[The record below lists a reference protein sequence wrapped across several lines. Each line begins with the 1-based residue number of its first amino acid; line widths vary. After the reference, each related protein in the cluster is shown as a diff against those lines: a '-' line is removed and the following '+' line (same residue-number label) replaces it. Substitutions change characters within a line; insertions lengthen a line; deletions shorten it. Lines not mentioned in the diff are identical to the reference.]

1 MKTIDCFIPWQSDE
15 QVKGTLENLQAEPQV
30 QSVNFLREDGP
41 GNTRTIRYIAETAT
55 APYTLLYIKYD
66 TLQLGYHA
74 LTRLLTIAEDSQ
86 ALMMYSDHMTIGA
99 RSKEQGAKENQKA
112 EQSSCSLLP
121 APCPLIDYQL
131 GSVRDDFQMG
141 SVLLFR
147 TEVLKEYVAQENLHN
162 YQFAALY
169 DLRLFISRKQLPLHI
184 DEFLY
189 TEVERDTRL
198 SGEKQFD
205 YVDPRNRSR
214 QVEMERACTRH
225 LRALNAYLHGDE
237 YDEVNLSEGEFAVEA
252 SVIIPV
258 RNRERTIEDAIRS
271 ALSQETSFPF
281 NVIVI
286 DNHSTD
292 GTTEI
297 IERVKSEE
305 LRVKSEELRVK
316 NKSNN
321 PEDKS
326 NSDSSLFTLHSSL
339 IHLIPDR
346 NDLGIGGCWNMP
358 VHHPQAGRF
367 VVQLDS
373 DDLYSSPHTLQRMV
387 DAFYAEGAAM
397 VIGSYRMCDF
407 QLNTLPPGLI
417 DHREWTLQ
425 NGRNNALRIN
435 GLGAPRAFFT
445 PVLRELQIP
454 NTSYGEDYA
463 LGLMISRRYRIGR
476 IFDEVY
482 LCRRWEGNSDAALSQ
497 DKINKNN
504 TYKDHLRTLE
514 IKARQQLNQL
524 WQHIVTEEEIDAFF
538 QRELQEWPEAAER
551 YKALEE
557 VKSEELRVK
566 SEELRVKNESNK
578 QGSEG
583 ISDPSLFTLHSSL
596 QSSDSSLFTLH
607 SSFISQWNP
616 ARIVSTGAAI
626 DKKSI
631 SERPCFLCD
640 NNRPKEQ
647 HKLMTEKHYQILV
660 NPYPILPQHFTI
672 PMRRHTPQSIYSS
685 FGTLRRMA
693 WNMPKHIVFYNGPL
707 CGASCPDHMHLQAG
721 SRGIVPL
728 ERDWTM
734 YEKNLR
740 KLYPLTGE
748 QMASMEEAGNVGS
761 RPGLYLLEGYACPV
775 FVIRSLPAESDSILC
790 QRVYK
795 ALPVVGDEAEP
806 RLNIVCWRQ
815 EGTSSRPDEIVTLIF
830 PRSKHRPDCY
840 YAEGKEQLLI
850 SPGALDMCGLFITPR
865 EQDFKALTAEK
876 AAAILKEV
884 TLSEEELKPIIES
897 LTDKPQT
904 TDPTQPPF
912 KGEEFSPFKG
922 ELERV
927 RGWVGS
933 SVSVGIMKETAI
945 RFCMNN
951 VYTAKGN
958 EVVGEQTAEY
968 TEGGIRW
975 RDNVYQELTFRPQE
989 ESLPLKGVGGSF
1001 TLHDVTIGQRFHWER
1016 QESQTFQGILK
1027 LVVDEDKIVAIN
1039 ILPVEDY
1046 LTSVISSEMKGSCSL
1061 EFLKAAAVISRSWL
1075 YAQMQRRQEKADG
1088 PAPFFSFVKGE
1099 GESIRWYD
1107 REDHTIFDVCADDH
1121 CQRYQGITR
1130 ASNPQVAE
1138 AVNATRGQ
1146 VLMYEGKICDTRFGK
1161 CCGGQTN
1168 EYQYCWENI
1177 EVPYLRSVK
1186 DPFCNTHD
1194 TQILRQVLNDYDLE
1208 TRDFYEWTEELSQE
1222 EIHERITSHLKMDLG
1237 PILALE
1243 IVEKGPGGHISKL
1256 RIVGKE
1262 KSFIVGKELE
1272 IRRMLS
1278 ASTLKS
1284 SAFTVETKN
1293 VRNSIPGRF
1302 ILHGHG
1308 WGHGV
1313 GLCQIGAAVMGEQG
1327 YNYEQILQHY
1337 YTGAEIKGL

>member
-1 MKTIDCFIPWQSDE
+1 MANRVDCFIPWQSDE
-15 QVKGTLENLQAEPQV
+15 QVKGTLDELLADENVKE
-30 QSVNFLREDGP
+30 VNFLREEGI
-41 GNTRTIRYIAETAT
+41 GSTKTIRFIAETAT
-55 APYTLLYIKYD
+55 APYTLLYCKYD
-66 TLQLGYHA
+66 ALQLGYHA

-86 ALMMYSDHMTIGA
+86 ALMLFSDHYTLTPNGER
-99 RSKEQGAKENQKA
+99 RSM
-112 EQSSCSLLP
+112 
-121 APCPLIDYQL
+121 PLISCQL

-198 SGEKQFD
+198 SGQKQFD

-214 QVEMERACTRH
+214 QIEMERACTRH

-237 YDEVNLSEGEFAVEA
+237 YDEINLSEGEFAVEA

-258 RNRERTIEDAIRS
+258 RNRERTIRDAIRS
-271 ALSQETSFPF
+271 VLEQETTFPF
-281 NVIVI
+281 NLIVV
-286 DNHSTD
+286 DNGSAD
-292 GTTEI
+292 GTTEAI
-297 IERVKSEE
+297 DEFSADERV
-305 LRVKSEELRVK
+305 
-316 NKSNN
+316 
-321 PEDKS
+321 
-326 NSDSSLFTLHSSL
+326 
-339 IHLIPDR
+339 IHIIPDR
-346 NDLGIGGCWNMP
+346 NDLGIGGCWNMA
-358 VHHPQAGRF
+358 VHHPQVGRF

-373 DDLYSSPHTLQRMV
+373 DDLYSSPQTLQRMV

-417 DHREWTLQ
+417 DHREWTLL

-476 IFDEVY
+476 IYDELY

-514 IKARQQLNQL
+514 IKARQQLNLL
-524 WQHIVTEEEIDAFF
+524 WQHKVTEEELEAFF
-538 QRELQEWPEAAER
+538 QKELQEWPEAAER

-557 VKSEELRVK
+557 GVQTKELPLG
-566 SEELRVKNESNK
+566 EMMMAA
-578 QGSEG
+578 Q
-583 ISDPSLFTLHSSL
+583 F
-596 QSSDSSLFTLH
+596 
-607 SSFISQWNP
+607 NP

-626 DKKSI
+626 DKKTI

-640 NNRPKEQ
+640 NNRPKKQ

-685 FGTLRRMA
+685 FGTLRKMA
-693 WNMPKHIVFYNGPL
+693 WDMPKHIVFYNGPL

-734 YEKNLR
+734 YEKGLR

-748 QMASMEEAGNVGS
+748 QTASMEEAGNVGS
-761 RPGLYLLEGYACPV
+761 RCGLYLLEGYACPV
-775 FVIRSLPAESDSILC
+775 FVIRSLPTESDSLLC

-795 ALPVVGDEAEP
+795 ALPVIGDETEP

-815 EGTSSRPDEIVTLIF
+815 EGSASRPDEIVTLIF

-865 EQDFKALTAEK
+865 EQDFEALTAEK
-876 AAAILKEV
+876 AASILKEV
-884 TLSEEELKPIIES
+884 TLSEEELKPIITQ
-897 LTDKPQT
+897 LTDKAEGT
-904 TDPTQPPF
+904 ATD
-912 KGEEFSPFKG
+912 GEEKKDDMPAINQ
-922 ELERV
+922 V
-927 RGWVGS
+927 
-933 SVSVGIMKETAI
+933 VSVGIMKDTAI

-951 VYTAKGN
+951 PYQAKGT
-958 EVVGEQTAEY
+958 EVTGEQIAEY

-975 RDNVYQELTFRPQE
+975 KDNVYQELTFRPQE
-989 ESLPLKGVGGSF
+989 DAASF
-1001 TLHDVTIGQRFHWER
+1001 TLHGVTIGQKFHWER
-1016 QESQTFQGILK
+1016 QESQTFSGILK

-1046 LTSVISSEMKGSCSL
+1046 LTSVISSEMKSSCSL

-1075 YAQMQRRQEKADG
+1075 YAQMQRRQERAG
-1088 PAPFFSFVKGE
+1088 QPAPFFSFVKGE

-1130 ASNPQVAE
+1130 ANNPKVEE

-1146 VLMYEGKICDTRFGK
+1146 VLMYDGKICDTRFGK

-1186 DPFCNTHD
+1186 DPYCNTSD
-1194 TQILRQVLNDYDLE
+1194 KKILRQVLNDYDLE

-1222 EIHERITSHLKMDLG
+1222 EVHDRICKHLKMELG
-1237 PILALE
+1237 PIMGME

-1256 RIVGKE
+1256 RIVGKD

-1278 ASTLKS
+1278 TSTLKS

-1293 VRNSIPGRF
+1293 VRGGVPQRF
-1302 ILHGHG
+1302 VLHGRG

-1313 GLCQIGAAVMGEQG
+1313 GLCQIGAAVMGERG
-1327 YNYEQILQHY
+1327 YSYKKILKHY
-1337 YTGAEIKGL
+1337 YTDVQIKRLS

>member
-1 MKTIDCFIPWQSDE
+1 MANRVDCFIPWPSDE
-15 QVKGTLENLQAEPQV
+15 QVKGTLDELLADENVKE
-30 QSVNFLREDGP
+30 VNFLREEGI
-41 GNTRTIRYIAETAT
+41 GSTKTIRFIAETAT
-55 APYTLLYIKYD
+55 APYTLLYCKYD
-66 TLQLGYHA
+66 ALQLGYHA

-86 ALMMYSDHMTIGA
+86 ALMLFSDHYTLTPDGER
-99 RSKEQGAKENQKA
+99 RSM
-112 EQSSCSLLP
+112 
-121 APCPLIDYQL
+121 PLISCQL

-198 SGEKQFD
+198 SGQKQFD

-214 QVEMERACTRH
+214 QIEMERACTRH

-237 YDEVNLSEGEFAVEA
+237 YDEINLSEGEFAVEA

-258 RNRERTIEDAIRS
+258 RNRERTIRDAIRS
-271 ALSQETSFPF
+271 VLEQETTFPF
-281 NVIVI
+281 NLIVV
-286 DNHSTD
+286 DNGSAD
-292 GTTEI
+292 GTTEAI
-297 IERVKSEE
+297 DEFSADERV
-305 LRVKSEELRVK
+305 
-316 NKSNN
+316 
-321 PEDKS
+321 
-326 NSDSSLFTLHSSL
+326 
-339 IHLIPDR
+339 IHIIPDR
-346 NDLGIGGCWNMP
+346 NDLGIGGCWNMA
-358 VHHPQAGRF
+358 VHHPQVGRF

-373 DDLYSSPHTLQRMV
+373 DDLYSSPQTLQRMV

-417 DHREWTLQ
+417 DHREWTLL

-476 IFDEVY
+476 IYDELY

-514 IKARQQLNQL
+514 IKARQQLNLL
-524 WQHIVTEEEIDAFF
+524 WQHKVTEEELEAFF
-538 QRELQEWPEAAER
+538 QKELQEWPEAAER

-557 VKSEELRVK
+557 GVQTKELPLG
-566 SEELRVKNESNK
+566 EMMMAA
-578 QGSEG
+578 Q
-583 ISDPSLFTLHSSL
+583 F
-596 QSSDSSLFTLH
+596 
-607 SSFISQWNP
+607 NP

-626 DKKSI
+626 DKKTI

-685 FGTLRRMA
+685 FGTLRKMA
-693 WNMPKHIVFYNGPL
+693 WDMPKHIVFYNGPL

-734 YEKNLR
+734 YEKGLR

-748 QMASMEEAGNVGS
+748 QTASMEEAGNVGS
-761 RPGLYLLEGYACPV
+761 RCGLYLLEGYACPV
-775 FVIRSLPAESDSILC
+775 FVIRSLPTESDSLLC

-795 ALPVVGDEAEP
+795 ALPVIGDETEP

-815 EGTSSRPDEIVTLIF
+815 EGSASRPDEIVTLIF

-865 EQDFKALTAEK
+865 EQDFEALTAEK
-876 AAAILKEV
+876 AASILKEV
-884 TLSEEELKPIIES
+884 TLSEEELKPIITQ
-897 LTDKPQT
+897 LTDKAEGT
-904 TDPTQPPF
+904 ATD
-912 KGEEFSPFKG
+912 GEEKKDDMPAINQ
-922 ELERV
+922 V
-927 RGWVGS
+927 
-933 SVSVGIMKETAI
+933 VSVGIMKDTAI
-945 RFCMNN
+945 RFCMNSP
-951 VYTAKGN
+951 YQAKGT
-958 EVVGEQTAEY
+958 EVTGEQIAEY

-975 RDNVYQELTFRPQE
+975 KDNVYQELTFRPQE
-989 ESLPLKGVGGSF
+989 DAASF
-1001 TLHDVTIGQRFHWER
+1001 TLHGVTIGQKFHWER
-1016 QESQTFQGILK
+1016 QESQTFSGILK

-1046 LTSVISSEMKGSCSL
+1046 LTSVISSEMKSSCSL

-1075 YAQMQRRQEKADG
+1075 YAQMQRRQERAG
-1088 PAPFFSFVKGE
+1088 QPAPFFTFVKGE

-1146 VLMYEGKICDTRFGK
+1146 VLMYHGKVCDTRFGK

-1186 DPFCNTHD
+1186 DPYCNTND

-1208 TRDFYEWTEELSQE
+1208 THDFYEWTEELSQE

-1237 PILALE
+1237 PILNLE

-1256 RIVGKE
+1256 RIVGKD
-1262 KSFIVGKELE
+1262 KAFIIGKELE
-1272 IRRMLS
+1272 IRRLLS
-1278 ASTLKS
+1278 TSHLKS

-1293 VRNSIPGRF
+1293 VRGGVPQRF
-1302 ILHGHG
+1302 VLHGRG

-1313 GLCQIGAAVMGEQG
+1313 GLCQIGAAVMGERG
-1327 YNYEQILQHY
+1327 FSYKEILKHY
-1337 YTGAEIKGL
+1337 YTDVQIKRLS

>member
-1 MKTIDCFIPWQSDE
+1 MANRVDCFIPWQSDE
-15 QVKGTLENLQAEPQV
+15 QVKGTLDELLADENVKE
-30 QSVNFLREDGP
+30 VNFLREEGI
-41 GNTRTIRYIAETAT
+41 GSTKTIRFIAETAT
-55 APYTLLYIKYD
+55 APYTLLYCKYD
-66 TLQLGYHA
+66 ALQLGYHA

-86 ALMMYSDHMTIGA
+86 ALMLFSDHYTLTPNGER
-99 RSKEQGAKENQKA
+99 RSM
-112 EQSSCSLLP
+112 
-121 APCPLIDYQL
+121 PLISCQL

-198 SGEKQFD
+198 SGQKQFD

-214 QVEMERACTRH
+214 QIEMERACTRH

-237 YDEVNLSEGEFAVEA
+237 YDEINLSEGEFAVEA

-258 RNRERTIEDAIRS
+258 RNRERTIRDAIRS
-271 ALSQETSFPF
+271 VLEQETTFPF
-281 NVIVI
+281 NLIVV
-286 DNHSTD
+286 DNGSAD
-292 GTTEI
+292 GTTEAI
-297 IERVKSEE
+297 DEFSADERV
-305 LRVKSEELRVK
+305 
-316 NKSNN
+316 
-321 PEDKS
+321 
-326 NSDSSLFTLHSSL
+326 
-339 IHLIPDR
+339 IHIIPDR
-346 NDLGIGGCWNMP
+346 NDLGIGGCWNMA
-358 VHHPQAGRF
+358 VHHPQVGRF

-373 DDLYSSPHTLQRMV
+373 DDLYSSPQTLQRMV

-417 DHREWTLQ
+417 DHREWTLL

-476 IFDEVY
+476 IYDELY

-514 IKARQQLNQL
+514 IKARQQLNLL
-524 WQHIVTEEEIDAFF
+524 WQHKVTEEELEAFF
-538 QRELQEWPEAAER
+538 QKELQEWPEAAER

-557 VKSEELRVK
+557 GVQTKELPLG
-566 SEELRVKNESNK
+566 EMMMAA
-578 QGSEG
+578 Q
-583 ISDPSLFTLHSSL
+583 F
-596 QSSDSSLFTLH
+596 
-607 SSFISQWNP
+607 NP

-626 DKKSI
+626 DKKAI

-640 NNRPKEQ
+640 NNRPKKQ

-685 FGTLRRMA
+685 FGTLRKMA
-693 WNMPKHIVFYNGPL
+693 WDMPKHIVFYNGPL

-734 YEKNLR
+734 YEKGLR

-748 QMASMEEAGNVGS
+748 QTASMEEAGNVGS
-761 RPGLYLLEGYACPV
+761 RCGLYLLEGYACPV
-775 FVIRSLPAESDSILC
+775 FVIRSLPTESDSLLC

-795 ALPVVGDEAEP
+795 ALPVIGDETEP

-815 EGTSSRPDEIVTLIF
+815 EGSASRPDEIVTLIF

-865 EQDFKALTAEK
+865 EQDFEALTAEK
-876 AAAILKEV
+876 AASILKEV
-884 TLSEEELKPIIES
+884 TLSEEELKPIITQ
-897 LTDKPQT
+897 LTDKAEGT
-904 TDPTQPPF
+904 ATD
-912 KGEEFSPFKG
+912 GEEKKDDMPAINQ
-922 ELERV
+922 V
-927 RGWVGS
+927 
-933 SVSVGIMKETAI
+933 VSVGIMKDTAI

-951 VYTAKGN
+951 PYQAKGT
-958 EVVGEQTAEY
+958 EVTGEQIAEY

-975 RDNVYQELTFRPQE
+975 KDNVYQELTFRPQE
-989 ESLPLKGVGGSF
+989 DAASF
-1001 TLHDVTIGQRFHWER
+1001 TLHGVTIGQKFHWER
-1016 QESQTFQGILK
+1016 QESQTFSGILK

-1046 LTSVISSEMKGSCSL
+1046 LTSVISSEMKSSCSL

-1075 YAQMQRRQEKADG
+1075 YAQMQRRQERAG
-1088 PAPFFSFVKGE
+1088 QPAPFFSFVKGE

-1130 ASNPQVAE
+1130 ANNPKVEE

-1146 VLMYEGKICDTRFGK
+1146 VLMYDGKICDTRFGK

-1186 DPFCNTHD
+1186 DPYCNTSD
-1194 TQILRQVLNDYDLE
+1194 KKILRQVLNDYDLE

-1222 EIHERITSHLKMDLG
+1222 EVHDRICKHLKMELG
-1237 PILALE
+1237 PIMGME

-1256 RIVGKE
+1256 RIVGKD

-1278 ASTLKS
+1278 TSTLKS

-1293 VRNSIPGRF
+1293 VRGGVPQRF
-1302 ILHGHG
+1302 VLHGRG

-1327 YNYEQILQHY
+1327 YSYKKILKHY
-1337 YTGAEIKGL
+1337 YTDVQIKRLS

>member
-1 MKTIDCFIPWQSDE
+1 MLHIDCFIPWQSDE
-15 QVKGTLENLQAEPQV
+15 QAGETLESLKAEPQV
-30 QSVNFLREDGP
+30 QSVNFLREEGP
-41 GNTRTIRYIAETAT
+41 GNTRTIKRIAETAT
-55 APYTLLYIKYD
+55 APYTLLYCKYD

-86 ALMMYSDHMTIGA
+86 ALMMYSDHY
-99 RSKEQGAKENQKA
+99 
-112 EQSSCSLLP
+112 SLSP
-121 APCPLIDYQL
+121 DGERHAMPLIDYQL

-141 SVLLFR
+141 SLLLFR

-189 TEVERDTRL
+189 TEVEHDTRL

-237 YDEVNLSEGEFAVEA
+237 YDEVNFSEGEFAVEA
-252 SVIIPV
+252 SVVIPV
-258 RNRERTIEDAIRS
+258 RNRERTIRDAIRS
-271 ALSQETSFPF
+271 VLEQETTFPF
-281 NVIVI
+281 NLIVV
-286 DNHSTD
+286 DNGSTD
-292 GTTEI
+292 GTTEAI
-297 IERVKSEE
+297 DEFSADERVIHII
-305 LRVKSEELRVK
+305 
-316 NKSNN
+316 
-321 PEDKS
+321 PE
-326 NSDSSLFTLHSSL
+326 
-339 IHLIPDR
+339 R
-346 NDLGIGGCWNMP
+346 NDLGIGGCWNTA
-358 VHHPQAGRF
+358 VHHPLVGRF

-373 DDLYSSPHTLQRMV
+373 DDLYSSPQTLQRMV

-476 IFDEVY
+476 IYDEVY

-514 IKARQQLNQL
+514 IKARQQLNLL
-524 WQHIVTEEEIDAFF
+524 WQHKVTEEEIEAFF
-538 QRELQEWPEAAER
+538 QKELQDWPEAAER

-557 VKSEELRVK
+557 GVQTKELPLG
-566 SEELRVKNESNK
+566 ETMMAA
-578 QGSEG
+578 Q
-583 ISDPSLFTLHSSL
+583 F
-596 QSSDSSLFTLH
+596 
-607 SSFISQWNP
+607 NP

-626 DKKSI
+626 DKKTI

-685 FGTLRRMA
+685 FGTLRKMA
-693 WNMPKHIVFYNGPL
+693 WDMPKHIVFYNGPL

-734 YEKNLR
+734 YEKELR

-748 QMASMEEAGNVGS
+748 QMASMEEAGNVGN

-775 FVIRSLPAESDSILC
+775 FVIRSLPTESDSLLC

-795 ALPVVGDEAEP
+795 ALPVIGDETEP
-806 RLNIVCWRQ
+806 RLNIVCWR
-815 EGTSSRPDEIVTLIF
+815 EKGTASRPDEIVTLIF

-865 EQDFKALTAEK
+865 EQDFEALTAEK
-876 AAAILKEV
+876 AASILKEV
-884 TLSEEELKPIIES
+884 TLSEEELKPIITQ
-897 LTDKPQT
+897 LTDKAEGT
-904 TDPTQPPF
+904 ATD
-912 KGEEFSPFKG
+912 GEEKKDDMPAINQ
-922 ELERV
+922 V
-927 RGWVGS
+927 
-933 SVSVGIMKETAI
+933 VSVGIMKDTAI
-945 RFCMNN
+945 RFCMNSP
-951 VYTAKGN
+951 YQAKGT
-958 EVVGEQTAEY
+958 EVTGEQIAEY

-975 RDNVYQELTFRPQE
+975 KDNVYQELTFRPQE
-989 ESLPLKGVGGSF
+989 ESLPLRGVGGSF
-1001 TLHDVTIGQRFHWER
+1001 TLHGVTIGQKFHWER
-1016 QESQTFQGILK
+1016 QESQTFSGILK

-1075 YAQMQRRQEKADG
+1075 YAQMQRRQERAG
-1088 PAPFFSFVKGE
+1088 QPAPFFTFVKGE

-1146 VLMYEGKICDTRFGK
+1146 VLMYDGKVCDTRFGK

-1186 DPFCNTHD
+1186 DPYCNTSD
-1194 TQILRQVLNDYDLE
+1194 KKILRQVLNDYDLE
-1208 TRDFYEWTEELSQE
+1208 THDFYEWTEELSQE

-1237 PILALE
+1237 PILGLE

-1256 RIVGKE
+1256 RIVGKD
-1262 KSFIVGKELE
+1262 KAFIIGKELE
-1272 IRRMLS
+1272 IRRLLS
-1278 ASTLKS
+1278 TSHLKS

-1293 VRNSIPGRF
+1293 VRGGVPQRF
-1302 ILHGHG
+1302 VLHGRG

-1313 GLCQIGAAVMGEQG
+1313 GLCQIGAAVMGERG
-1327 YNYEQILQHY
+1327 FKHY
-1337 YTGAEIKGL
+1337 YTNVEISS

>member
-1 MKTIDCFIPWQSDE
+1 MANYIDCFIPWQSDE
-15 QVKGTLENLQAEPQV
+15 QVRETLESLKVDENV
-30 QSVNFLREDGP
+30 QSVNFLREEGP
-41 GNTRTIRYIAETAT
+41 GNTRTIKRIAETAS
-55 APYTLLYIKYD
+55 APYTLLYTKYD

-74 LTRLLTIAEDSQ
+74 LTRLLTIAEDSG
-86 ALMMYSDHMTIGA
+86 ALMIYADHWKIEGA
-99 RSKEQGAKENQKA
+99 KSKEQGATEHTEH
-112 EQSSCSLLP
+112 EQTSGSLPP

-147 TEVLKEYVAQENLHN
+147 TEALKAYASQENLHN
-162 YQFAALY
+162 YQYAALY
-169 DLRLFISRKQLPLHI
+169 DLRLFISREQLPLHV

-189 TEVERDTRL
+189 TEVEHDTRL
-198 SGEKQFD
+198 SGQKQFD
-205 YVDPRNRSR
+205 YVDPRNRAR

-237 YDEVNLSEGEFAVEA
+237 YDEVKFSEGEFAVEA
-252 SVIIPV
+252 SVVIPV
-258 RNRERTIEDAIRS
+258 RNRERTIRDAIRS
-271 ALSQETSFPF
+271 VLEQETSFPF
-281 NVIVI
+281 NLIVV
-286 DNHSTD
+286 DNGSTD
-292 GTTEI
+292 GTTEAI
-297 IERVKSEE
+297 DEFADDERVIHII
-305 LRVKSEELRVK
+305 
-316 NKSNN
+316 
-321 PEDKS
+321 PERS
-326 NSDSSLFTLHSSL
+326 
-339 IHLIPDR
+339 
-346 NDLGIGGCWNMP
+346 DLGIGGCWNTA
-358 VHHPQAGRF
+358 VHHPLVGRF

-373 DDLYSSPHTLQRMV
+373 DDLYSSPQTLQRMV

-445 PVLRELQIP
+445 PVLQELQIP

-476 IFDEVY
+476 IYDEVY

-514 IKARQQLNQL
+514 IKARQQLNVL
-524 WQHIVTEEEIDAFF
+524 WQHKVNADEIENFFRKELEEW
-538 QRELQEWPEAAER
+538 QEAAER
-551 YKALEE
+551 YKALEDVQTKEMALGE
-557 VKSEELRVK
+557 V
-566 SEELRVKNESNK
+566 
-578 QGSEG
+578 
-583 ISDPSLFTLHSSL
+583 TLAA
-596 QSSDSSLFTLH
+596 
-607 SSFISQWNP
+607 QWNP
-616 ARIVSTGAAI
+616 ARIVSTGASI
-626 DKKSI
+626 DKKTI

-685 FGTLRRMA
+685 FGTLRKMA
-693 WNMPKHIVFYNGPL
+693 WDMPKHIVFYNGPL

-721 SRGIVPL
+721 SRGTAPL

-734 YEKNLR
+734 YEKGLR

-748 QMASMEEAGNVGS
+748 QAASMEEAGNVGS
-761 RPGLYLLEGYACPV
+761 RCGLYLLEGYACPV
-775 FVIRSLPAESDSILC
+775 FVIRSMPTESDSLLC

-795 ALPVVGDEAEP
+795 ALPVVGDESEP

-876 AAAILKEV
+876 AQAILQEV
-884 TLSEEELKPIIES
+884 TLSEEELKPIIAQ
-897 LTDKPQT
+897 LTDKP
-904 TDPTQPPF
+904 
-912 KGEEFSPFKG
+912 EETIVEEEKKQDNLPNVNQ
-922 ELERV
+922 E
-927 RGWVGS
+927 
-933 SVSVGIMKETAI
+933 VSVGIMKDAVI
-945 RFCMNN
+945 RFCMNSP
-951 VYTAKGN
+951 YQAKGT
-958 EVVGEQTAEY
+958 EVTGEQVAEY
-968 TEGGIRW
+968 TNGGIRW
-975 RDNVYQELTFRPQE
+975 RDNVYQELTFRGE
-989 ESLPLKGVGGSF
+989 GSF
-1001 TLHDVTIGQRFHWER
+1001 TLHGVTIGQKFHWER
-1016 QESQTFQGILK
+1016 QESQTFSGILK

-1046 LTSVISSEMKGSCSL
+1046 LTSVISSEMKSSSSL

-1075 YAQMQRRQEKADG
+1075 YAQMQRRLEHAEQA
-1088 PAPFFSFVKGE
+1088 APFFTFVKGE

-1130 ASNPQVAE
+1130 ASNPRVAE
-1138 AVNATRGQ
+1138 AVSATRGQ
-1146 VLMYEGKICDTRFGK
+1146 VLMYDGKICDTRFGK

-1177 EVPYLRSVK
+1177 EIPYLRSVK
-1186 DPFCNTHD
+1186 DPFCNTND
-1194 TQILRQVLNDYDLE
+1194 TKILRQVLNDYDLE

-1222 EIHERITSHLKMDLG
+1222 EAHDFICKHLKMELG
-1237 PILALE
+1237 PILGME

-1262 KSFIVGKELE
+1262 KSFVVGKELE

-1278 ASTLKS
+1278 TSHLKS
-1284 SAFTVETKN
+1284 SAFTIEAKN
-1293 VRNSIPGRF
+1293 VREGVPGRF
-1302 ILHGHG
+1302 ILHGRG

-1327 YNYEQILQHY
+1327 YSYKKILKHY
-1337 YTGAEIKGL
+1337 YTDAQIKSLQA

>member
-66 TLQLGYHA
+66 TLQLGYYA

-86 ALMMYSDHMTIGA
+86 ALMMYSDHMTIGT

-112 EQSSCSLLP
+112 EQSSCSLPP

-321 PEDKS
+321 SEDKS

-346 NDLGIGGCWNMP
+346 NDLGIGGCWNMA
-358 VHHPQAGRF
+358 VHHPQVGRF

-538 QRELQEWPEAAER
+538 QKELQEWPEAAER

-566 SEELRVKNESNK
+566 NESNK

-583 ISDPSLFTLHSSL
+583 ISDSSLFTLHSSL

-607 SSFISQWNP
+607 SSFICQWNP

-748 QMASMEEAGNVGS
+748 QMASMEEAGNIGS

-897 LTDKPQT
+897 LSDKPQT
-904 TDPTQPPF
+904 TDPTQPPL

-1222 EIHERITSHLKMDLG
+1222 DIHDRITAHLKMDLG

-1243 IVEKGPGGHISKL
+1243 VVEKGPGGHISKL

>member
-1 MKTIDCFIPWQSDE
+1 MANRVDCFIPWQSDE
-15 QVKGTLENLQAEPQV
+15 QVKGTLDELLADENVKE
-30 QSVNFLREDGP
+30 VNFLREEGI
-41 GNTRTIRYIAETAT
+41 GSTKTIRFIAETAT
-55 APYTLLYIKYD
+55 APYTLLYCKYD
-66 TLQLGYHA
+66 ALQLGYHA

-86 ALMMYSDHMTIGA
+86 ALMLFSDHYTLTPNGER
-99 RSKEQGAKENQKA
+99 RSM
-112 EQSSCSLLP
+112 
-121 APCPLIDYQL
+121 PLISCQL

-198 SGEKQFD
+198 SGQKQFD

-214 QVEMERACTRH
+214 QIEMERACTRH

-237 YDEVNLSEGEFAVEA
+237 YDEINLSEGEFAVEA

-258 RNRERTIEDAIRS
+258 RDRERTIRDAIRS
-271 ALSQETSFPF
+271 VLEQETTFPF
-281 NVIVI
+281 NLIVV
-286 DNHSTD
+286 DNGSAD
-292 GTTEI
+292 GTTEAI
-297 IERVKSEE
+297 DEFSADERV
-305 LRVKSEELRVK
+305 
-316 NKSNN
+316 
-321 PEDKS
+321 
-326 NSDSSLFTLHSSL
+326 
-339 IHLIPDR
+339 IHIIPDR
-346 NDLGIGGCWNMP
+346 NDLGIGGCWNMA
-358 VHHPQAGRF
+358 VHHPQVGRF

-373 DDLYSSPHTLQRMV
+373 DDLYSSPQTLQRMV

-417 DHREWTLQ
+417 DHREWTLL

-476 IFDEVY
+476 IYDELY

-514 IKARQQLNQL
+514 IKARQQLNLL
-524 WQHIVTEEEIDAFF
+524 WQHKVTEEELEAFF
-538 QRELQEWPEAAER
+538 QKELQEWPEAAER

-557 VKSEELRVK
+557 GVQTKELPLG
-566 SEELRVKNESNK
+566 EMMMAA
-578 QGSEG
+578 Q
-583 ISDPSLFTLHSSL
+583 F
-596 QSSDSSLFTLH
+596 
-607 SSFISQWNP
+607 NP

-626 DKKSI
+626 DKKTI

-640 NNRPKEQ
+640 NNRPKKQ

-685 FGTLRRMA
+685 FGTLRKMA
-693 WNMPKHIVFYNGPL
+693 WDMPKHIVFYNGPL

-734 YEKNLR
+734 YEKGLR

-748 QMASMEEAGNVGS
+748 QTASMEEAGNVGS
-761 RPGLYLLEGYACPV
+761 RCGLYLLEGYACPV
-775 FVIRSLPAESDSILC
+775 FVIRSLPTESDSLLC

-795 ALPVVGDEAEP
+795 ALPVIGDETEP

-815 EGTSSRPDEIVTLIF
+815 EGSASRPDEIVTLIF

-865 EQDFKALTAEK
+865 EQDFEALTAEK
-876 AAAILKEV
+876 AASILKEV
-884 TLSEEELKPIIES
+884 TLSEEELKPIITQ
-897 LTDKPQT
+897 LTDKAEGT
-904 TDPTQPPF
+904 ATD
-912 KGEEFSPFKG
+912 GEEKKDDMPAINQ
-922 ELERV
+922 V
-927 RGWVGS
+927 
-933 SVSVGIMKETAI
+933 VSVGIMKDTAI
-945 RFCMNN
+945 RFCMNSP
-951 VYTAKGN
+951 YQAKGT
-958 EVVGEQTAEY
+958 EVTGEQIAEY

-975 RDNVYQELTFRPQE
+975 KDNVYQELTFRPQE
-989 ESLPLKGVGGSF
+989 DAASF
-1001 TLHDVTIGQRFHWER
+1001 TLHGVTIGQKFHWER
-1016 QESQTFQGILK
+1016 QESQTFSGILK

-1046 LTSVISSEMKGSCSL
+1046 LTSVISSEMKSSCSL

-1075 YAQMQRRQEKADG
+1075 YAQMQRRQERAG
-1088 PAPFFSFVKGE
+1088 QPAPFFSFVKGE

-1130 ASNPQVAE
+1130 ANNPKVEE

-1146 VLMYEGKICDTRFGK
+1146 VLMYDGKICDTRFGK

-1186 DPFCNTHD
+1186 DPYCNTSD
-1194 TQILRQVLNDYDLE
+1194 KKILRQVLNDYDLE

-1222 EIHERITSHLKMDLG
+1222 EVHDRICKHLKMELG
-1237 PILALE
+1237 PIMGME

-1256 RIVGKE
+1256 RIVGKD

-1278 ASTLKS
+1278 TSTLKS

-1293 VRNSIPGRF
+1293 VRGGVPQRF
-1302 ILHGHG
+1302 VLHGRG

-1313 GLCQIGAAVMGEQG
+1313 GLCQIGAAVMGERG
-1327 YNYEQILQHY
+1327 FSYKQILKHY
-1337 YTGAEIKGL
+1337 YTDVQIKRLS

>member
-86 ALMMYSDHMTIGA
+86 ALMLYSDHMTIGA
-99 RSKEQGAKENQKA
+99 RSKEQGAKENQEA
-112 EQSSCSLLP
+112 EQSSCSLPP

-147 TEVLKEYVAQENLHN
+147 TEVLKEYASQENLHN

-189 TEVERDTRL
+189 TEVEHDTRL
-198 SGEKQFD
+198 SGQKQFD

-346 NDLGIGGCWNMP
+346 NDLGIGGCWNMA
-358 VHHPQAGRF
+358 VHHPQVGRF

-373 DDLYSSPHTLQRMV
+373 DDLYSSPQTLQRMV

-476 IFDEVY
+476 IYDEVY

-538 QRELQEWPEAAER
+538 QKELQEWPEAAER

-566 SEELRVKNESNK
+566 NESNK

-583 ISDPSLFTLHSSL
+583 ISD
-596 QSSDSSLFTLH
+596 SSLFTLH
-607 SSFISQWNP
+607 SSFICQWNP

-693 WNMPKHIVFYNGPL
+693 WNMPKQIVFYNGPL

-795 ALPVVGDEAEP
+795 ALPVVGDETEP

-904 TDPTQPPF
+904 TDPTQPPL

-1001 TLHDVTIGQRFHWER
+1001 TLHGVTIGQRFHWER

-1075 YAQMQRRQEKADG
+1075 HAQMQRRQEKADG

-1222 EIHERITSHLKMDLG
+1222 DIHDRITAHLKMDLG

-1243 IVEKGPGGHISKL
+1243 VVEKGPGGHISKL

-1327 YNYEQILQHY
+1327 YSYKKILKHY

>member
-1 MKTIDCFIPWQSDE
+1 MKSFIDCFIPWQSDE
-15 QVKGTLENLQAEPQV
+15 QVRGTLEGLKADENV
-30 QSVNFLREDGP
+30 QSVNFLREEGP
-41 GNTRTIRYIAETAT
+41 GNTRAIKRIAETAT
-55 APYTLLYIKYD
+55 APYTLLYCKYD

-86 ALMMYSDHMTIGA
+86 ALMMYSDHWTISNSPLRG
-99 RSKEQGAKENQKA
+99 KDTGQKVSPSRRDL
-112 EQSSCSLLP
+112 EGSV
-121 APCPLIDYQL
+121 PCPLIDYQL

-141 SVLLFR
+141 SLLLFR

-162 YQFAALY
+162 YQYAALY

-189 TEVERDTRL
+189 TEVEHDTRL
-198 SGEKQFD
+198 SGQKQFD

-252 SVIIPV
+252 SVVIPV
-258 RNRERTIEDAIRS
+258 RNRERTIRDAIRS
-271 ALSQETSFPF
+271 VLEQETTFPF
-281 NVIVI
+281 NLIVV
-286 DNHSTD
+286 DNGSTD
-292 GTTEI
+292 GTTEAI
-297 IERVKSEE
+297 DEFSADERVIHII
-305 LRVKSEELRVK
+305 
-316 NKSNN
+316 
-321 PEDKS
+321 PE
-326 NSDSSLFTLHSSL
+326 
-339 IHLIPDR
+339 R
-346 NDLGIGGCWNMP
+346 NDLGIGGCWNMA
-358 VHHPQAGRF
+358 VHHPLVGRF

-373 DDLYSSPHTLQRMV
+373 DDLYSSPQTLQRMV

-463 LGLMISRRYRIGR
+463 LGLMISRSYRIGR
-476 IFDEVY
+476 IYDEVY

-514 IKARQQLNQL
+514 IKARQQLNLL
-524 WQHIVTEEEIDAFF
+524 WQHKVTEEEIEAFF
-538 QRELQEWPEAAER
+538 QKELQEWPEAAER

-557 VKSEELRVK
+557 GVQTKELAIG
-566 SEELRVKNESNK
+566 EMMLAA
-578 QGSEG
+578 
-583 ISDPSLFTLHSSL
+583 
-596 QSSDSSLFTLH
+596 
-607 SSFISQWNP
+607 QWNP
-616 ARIVSTGAAI
+616 ARIVSTSASI

-685 FGTLRRMA
+685 FGTLRKMA
-693 WNMPKHIVFYNGPL
+693 WDMPKHIVFYNGPL

-721 SRGIVPL
+721 SRGIVPM

-734 YEKNLR
+734 YEKGLR

-748 QMASMEEAGNVGS
+748 QMASMEEAGNVGN

-775 FVIRSLPAESDSILC
+775 FVIRSLPTESDSLLC

-795 ALPVVGDEAEP
+795 ALPIMGDESEP

-815 EGTSSRPDEIVTLIF
+815 EGTTSRPDEIVTLIF

-840 YAEGKEQLLI
+840 YAEGKEQLMI

-865 EQDFKALTAEK
+865 QQDFEALTAEK
-876 AAAILKEV
+876 AASILREV
-884 TLSEEELKPIIES
+884 TLGEEELKPIITQ
-897 LTDKPQT
+897 LTDKADTSEEETKARPQ
-904 TDPTQPPF
+904 QGS
-912 KGEEFSPFKG
+912 KEGN
-922 ELERV
+922 
-927 RGWVGS
+927 S
-933 SVSVGIMKETAI
+933 SVSVGIMKDTVI

-989 ESLPLKGVGGSF
+989 DAASF
-1001 TLHDVTIGQRFHWER
+1001 TLHGVTIEQKFHWER
-1016 QESQTFQGILK
+1016 QESQTFSGILK

-1046 LTSVISSEMKGSCSL
+1046 LTSVISSEMKSSCSL

-1075 YAQMQRRQEKADG
+1075 YAQMQRRQERAG
-1088 PAPFFSFVKGE
+1088 QPAPFFTFVKGE

-1146 VLMYEGKICDTRFGK
+1146 VLMYDGKVCDTRFGK

-1186 DPFCNTHD
+1186 DPFCNTSD
-1194 TQILRQVLNDYDLE
+1194 KKILRQVLNDYDLE
-1208 TRDFYEWTEELSQE
+1208 THDFYEWTEELSQE
-1222 EIHERITSHLKMDLG
+1222 EIHERITNHLKMDLG
-1237 PILALE
+1237 PILNLE

-1262 KSFIVGKELE
+1262 KAFVVGKELE

-1278 ASTLKS
+1278 TSHLKS

-1293 VRNSIPGRF
+1293 VRDGIPGRF
-1302 ILHGHG
+1302 LLHGRG

-1327 YNYEQILQHY
+1327 YSYKQILKHY
-1337 YTGAEIKGL
+1337 YTGAKISS

>member
-346 NDLGIGGCWNMP
+346 NDLGIGGCWNMA
-358 VHHPQAGRF
+358 VHHPQVGRF

-840 YAEGKEQLLI
+840 YAEKT
-850 SPGALDMCGLFITPR
+850 S
-865 EQDFKALTAEK
+865 
-876 AAAILKEV
+876 
-884 TLSEEELKPIIES
+884 
-897 LTDKPQT
+897 
-904 TDPTQPPF
+904 
-912 KGEEFSPFKG
+912 
-922 ELERV
+922 
-927 RGWVGS
+927 
-933 SVSVGIMKETAI
+933 
-945 RFCMNN
+945 
-951 VYTAKGN
+951 
-958 EVVGEQTAEY
+958 
-968 TEGGIRW
+968 
-975 RDNVYQELTFRPQE
+975 RP
-989 ESLPLKGVGGSF
+989 
-1001 TLHDVTIGQRFHWER
+1001 
-1016 QESQTFQGILK
+1016 
-1027 LVVDEDKIVAIN
+1027 
-1039 ILPVEDY
+1039 
-1046 LTSVISSEMKGSCSL
+1046 
-1061 EFLKAAAVISRSWL
+1061 
-1075 YAQMQRRQEKADG
+1075 
-1088 PAPFFSFVKGE
+1088 
-1099 GESIRWYD
+1099 
-1107 REDHTIFDVCADDH
+1107 
-1121 CQRYQGITR
+1121 
-1130 ASNPQVAE
+1130 
-1138 AVNATRGQ
+1138 
-1146 VLMYEGKICDTRFGK
+1146 
-1161 CCGGQTN
+1161 
-1168 EYQYCWENI
+1168 
-1177 EVPYLRSVK
+1177 
-1186 DPFCNTHD
+1186 
-1194 TQILRQVLNDYDLE
+1194 
-1208 TRDFYEWTEELSQE
+1208 
-1222 EIHERITSHLKMDLG
+1222 
-1237 PILALE
+1237 
-1243 IVEKGPGGHISKL
+1243 
-1256 RIVGKE
+1256 
-1262 KSFIVGKELE
+1262 
-1272 IRRMLS
+1272 
-1278 ASTLKS
+1278 
-1284 SAFTVETKN
+1284 
-1293 VRNSIPGRF
+1293 
-1302 ILHGHG
+1302 
-1308 WGHGV
+1308 
-1313 GLCQIGAAVMGEQG
+1313 
-1327 YNYEQILQHY
+1327 
-1337 YTGAEIKGL
+1337 

>member
-1 MKTIDCFIPWQSDE
+1 
-15 QVKGTLENLQAEPQV
+15 
-30 QSVNFLREDGP
+30 
-41 GNTRTIRYIAETAT
+41 
-55 APYTLLYIKYD
+55 
-66 TLQLGYHA
+66 
-74 LTRLLTIAEDSQ
+74 
-86 ALMMYSDHMTIGA
+86 
-99 RSKEQGAKENQKA
+99 
-112 EQSSCSLLP
+112 
-121 APCPLIDYQL
+121 
-131 GSVRDDFQMG
+131 
-141 SVLLFR
+141 
-147 TEVLKEYVAQENLHN
+147 
-162 YQFAALY
+162 
-169 DLRLFISRKQLPLHI
+169 
-184 DEFLY
+184 
-189 TEVERDTRL
+189 
-198 SGEKQFD
+198 
-205 YVDPRNRSR
+205 
-214 QVEMERACTRH
+214 
-225 LRALNAYLHGDE
+225 
-237 YDEVNLSEGEFAVEA
+237 
-252 SVIIPV
+252 
-258 RNRERTIEDAIRS
+258 
-271 ALSQETSFPF
+271 
-281 NVIVI
+281 
-286 DNHSTD
+286 
-292 GTTEI
+292 
-297 IERVKSEE
+297 
-305 LRVKSEELRVK
+305 
-316 NKSNN
+316 
-321 PEDKS
+321 
-326 NSDSSLFTLHSSL
+326 
-339 IHLIPDR
+339 
-346 NDLGIGGCWNMP
+346 
-358 VHHPQAGRF
+358 
-367 VVQLDS
+367 
-373 DDLYSSPHTLQRMV
+373 
-387 DAFYAEGAAM
+387 
-397 VIGSYRMCDF
+397 
-407 QLNTLPPGLI
+407 
-417 DHREWTLQ
+417 
-425 NGRNNALRIN
+425 
-435 GLGAPRAFFT
+435 
-445 PVLRELQIP
+445 
-454 NTSYGEDYA
+454 
-463 LGLMISRRYRIGR
+463 
-476 IFDEVY
+476 
-482 LCRRWEGNSDAALSQ
+482 
-497 DKINKNN
+497 
-504 TYKDHLRTLE
+504 
-514 IKARQQLNQL
+514 
-524 WQHIVTEEEIDAFF
+524 
-538 QRELQEWPEAAER
+538 
-551 YKALEE
+551 
-557 VKSEELRVK
+557 
-566 SEELRVKNESNK
+566 
-578 QGSEG
+578 
-583 ISDPSLFTLHSSL
+583 
-596 QSSDSSLFTLH
+596 
-607 SSFISQWNP
+607 
-616 ARIVSTGAAI
+616 
-626 DKKSI
+626 
-631 SERPCFLCD
+631 
-640 NNRPKEQ
+640 
-647 HKLMTEKHYQILV
+647 
-660 NPYPILPQHFTI
+660 
-672 PMRRHTPQSIYSS
+672 
-685 FGTLRRMA
+685 
-693 WNMPKHIVFYNGPL
+693 
-707 CGASCPDHMHLQAG
+707 
-721 SRGIVPL
+721 
-728 ERDWTM
+728 
-734 YEKNLR
+734 
-740 KLYPLTGE
+740 
-748 QMASMEEAGNVGS
+748 
-761 RPGLYLLEGYACPV
+761 
-775 FVIRSLPAESDSILC
+775 
-790 QRVYK
+790 
-795 ALPVVGDEAEP
+795 
-806 RLNIVCWRQ
+806 
-815 EGTSSRPDEIVTLIF
+815 
-830 PRSKHRPDCY
+830 
-840 YAEGKEQLLI
+840 
-850 SPGALDMCGLFITPR
+850 MCGLFITPR

-1243 IVEKGPGGHISKL
+1243 VVEKGPGGHISKL

>member
-1 MKTIDCFIPWQSDE
+1 MANGRPQMEKNSIDCFIPYESDE
-15 QVKGTLENLQAEPQV
+15 QVQGTLENLQADDNV
-30 QSVNFLREDGP
+30 QSINFLRDVSPFGT
-41 GNTRTIRYIAETAT
+41 NAIRHIAETAT
-55 APYTLLYIKYD
+55 APYTLLYTKYD
-66 TLQLGYHA
+66 TLQLGYHT
-74 LTRLLTIAEDSQ
+74 LTRLLTIAQDSG
-86 ALMMYSDHMTIGA
+86 ALMAYADHYRRSPSLSPAGKGA
-99 RSKEQGAKENQKA
+99 EG
-112 EQSSCSLLP
+112 P
-121 APCPLIDYQL
+121 ALEPVPLIDYQP

-147 TEVLKEYVAQENLHN
+147 TEVLREYVGQDNLHN
-162 YQFAALY
+162 YQYAALY
-169 DLRLFISRKQLPLHI
+169 DLRLFVSRKQLPLHI

-198 SGEKQFD
+198 SGQKQFD
-205 YVDPRNRSR
+205 YVDPRNRAR

-225 LRALNAYLHGDE
+225 LRALNAYLHGNE
-237 YDEVNLSEGEFAVEA
+237 YDEVNLSEGKFAVEA

-271 ALSQETSFPF
+271 ALEQETTFPF

-292 GTTEI
+292 GTTEKI
-297 IERVKSEE
+297 KA
-305 LRVKSEELRVK
+305 L
-316 NKSNN
+316 
-321 PEDKS
+321 
-326 NSDSSLFTLHSSL
+326 SDSKTLSDSPLKGENPGEGLPLKGDGGPVGSL

-346 NDLGIGGCWNMP
+346 YDLGIGGCWNLA
-358 VHHPQAGRF
+358 VHHPQVGRF

-407 QLNTLPPGLI
+407 HLNTLPPGLI

-476 IFDEVY
+476 IYDEVY

-497 DKINKNN
+497 DKLNRNN

-514 IKARQQLNQL
+514 IKARQQLNLL
-524 WQHIVTEEEIDAFF
+524 WQHQVTPEEIDDFF
-538 QRELQEWPEAAER
+538 RKELQEWQEAAER
-551 YKALEE
+551 YKALEN
-557 VKSEELRVK
+557 VKT
-566 SEELRVKNESNK
+566 KNLPLPIQRRGERQSVSG
-578 QGSEG
+578 QFTPPLEG
-583 ISDPSLFTLHSSL
+583 TGEAFVA
-596 QSSDSSLFTLH
+596 
-607 SSFISQWNP
+607 QWNP
-616 ARIVSTGAAI
+616 ARIVSTGASI

-693 WNMPKHIVFYNGPL
+693 WNMPRHIVFYNGPL

-721 SRGIVPL
+721 SRGVAPL

-734 YEKNLR
+734 YENKLR

-748 QMASMEEAGNVGS
+748 QTASMEEAGNVGS
-761 RPGLYLLEGYACPV
+761 RCGLYLLEGYPCPV
-775 FVIRSLPAESDSILC
+775 FVIRSMPAESDSILC

-795 ALPVVGDEAEP
+795 ALPIVGDEAEP

-815 EGTSSRPDEIVTLIF
+815 AGTASRPDEIVTLIF

-840 YAEGKEQLLI
+840 YAEGGDQLLV
-850 SPGALDMCGLFITPR
+850 SPGALDMCGLIITPR
-865 EQDFKALTAEK
+865 EQDFNALTAEK
-876 AAAILKEV
+876 AASILQEV
-884 TLSEEELKPIIES
+884 TLSEEELRPIIEE
-897 LTDKPQT
+897 LTDKQAP
-904 TDPTQPPF
+904 QPPSGGETGEGLPQ
-912 KGEEFSPFKG
+912 KGDGGSVVGG
-922 ELERV
+922 E
-927 RGWVGS
+927 
-933 SVSVGIMKETAI
+933 SVSVGIMKDTFI
-945 RFCMNN
+945 RFCINGT
-951 VYTAKGN
+951 YQAKGT
-958 EVVGEQTAEY
+958 EVTGEQIAEY

-975 RDNVYQELTFRPQE
+975 KDNVYQELTFRAMAGE
-989 ESLPLKGVGGSF
+989 GGSF
-1001 TLHDVTIGQRFHWER
+1001 TLHNVTIGRSFHWER
-1016 QESQTFQGILK
+1016 QESQTFSGTLK

-1046 LTSVISSEMKGSCSL
+1046 LKSVISSEMKSSCSL
-1061 EFLKAAAVISRSWL
+1061 EFLKASAVISRSWL
-1075 YAQMQRRQEKADG
+1075 YAQMQRRQEHAEQA
-1088 PAPFFSFVKGE
+1088 APFFSFVKGE

-1130 ASNPQVAE
+1130 QSNPRVAE
-1138 AVNATRGQ
+1138 AVDATRGQ
-1146 VLMYEGKICDTRFGK
+1146 VLTFDGHICDTRFGK
-1161 CCGGQTN
+1161 CCGGRTN
-1168 EYQYCWENI
+1168 EFQYCWENI
-1177 EVPYLRSVK
+1177 QVPYLRSVA
-1186 DPFCNTHD
+1186 DPFCNTSD
-1194 TQILRQVLNDYDLE
+1194 TRILRQVLNDYDLE
-1208 TRDFYEWTEELSQE
+1208 THDFFEWTEELTQQ
-1222 EIHERITSHLKMDLG
+1222 EIHDRITEHLKADLG

-1243 IVEKGPGGHISKL
+1243 PVESGPGGHISKL
-1256 RIVGKE
+1256 RIVGQE
-1262 KSFIVGKELE
+1262 RSFVVGKELE

-1278 ASTLKS
+1278 TSTLKS

-1293 VRNSIPGRF
+1293 VRGGVPGRF

-1327 YNYEQILQHY
+1327 YNYRQILRHY
-1337 YTGAEIKGL
+1337 YTGARISPGNKLPARTT

>member
-1 MKTIDCFIPWQSDE
+1 MVNCIDCFIPWQSDE
-15 QVKGTLENLQAEPQV
+15 QVRGTMENLQADPNV
-30 QSVNFLREDGP
+30 QSVNLMREDGP
-41 GNTRTIRYIAETAT
+41 GNTQVIKRIAEKAT
-55 APYTLLYIKYD
+55 TPYTLIYTKFD
-66 TLQLGYHA
+66 TLRLGYHA
-74 LTRLLTIAEDSQ
+74 LSRLLTIAEDSQ
-86 ALMMYSDHMTIGA
+86 ALMIYSDHYQIKGE
-99 RSKEQGAKENQKA
+99 KVKIQNDCNGLA
-112 EQSSCSLLP
+112 EHSSLEP
-121 APCPLIDYQL
+121 MRLIDYQL

-147 TEVLKEYVAQENLHN
+147 TEVLKEYVGQENLHN
-162 YQFAALY
+162 YEFAALY
-169 DLRLFISRKQLPLHI
+169 DLRLFISRKQLPLHV

-189 TEVERDTRL
+189 TEVEHDTRL
-198 SGEKQFD
+198 SGQKQFD
-205 YVDPRNRSR
+205 YVDPKNRAR

-237 YDEVNLSEGEFAVEA
+237 FDEVNLGEGEFAVEA
-252 SVIIPV
+252 SVVIPV

-271 ALSQETSFPF
+271 ALTQETSFPF
-281 NVIVI
+281 NVIVV

-292 GTTEI
+292 GTTEKIEKIQNSSI
-297 IERVKSEE
+297 I
-305 LRVKSEELRVK
+305 K
-316 NKSNN
+316 N
-321 PEDKS
+321 
-326 NSDSSLFTLHSSL
+326 SL
-339 IHLIPDR
+339 IHIIPDR
-346 NDLGIGGCWNMP
+346 DDLGIGGCWNLA
-358 VHHPQAGRF
+358 VHHPMVGRF

-407 QLNTLPPGLI
+407 ELNTLPPGLI
-417 DHREWTLQ
+417 DHREWTPQ

-445 PVLRELQIP
+445 PVLQELQIP

-476 IFDEVY
+476 IYDEMY

-497 DKINKNN
+497 EKINKNN
-504 TYKDHLRTLE
+504 TYKDHLRSLE
-514 IKARQQLNQL
+514 IKARQQLNLL
-524 WQHIVTEEEIDAFF
+524 WQHEVTDEEVEAFF
-538 QRELQEWPEAAER
+538 QKELEEWQEAAER
-551 YKALEE
+551 YKALEDVQTRELE
-557 VKSEELRVK
+557 VKSEKLI
-566 SEELRVKNESNK
+566 VKNESEES
-578 QGSEG
+578 GVRSEE
-583 ISDPSLFTLHSSL
+583 
-596 QSSDSSLFTLH
+596 
-607 SSFISQWNP
+607 SSFICQWNP

-672 PMRRHTPQSIYSS
+672 PMRRHRPQSIYSS

-693 WNMPKHIVFYNGPL
+693 WGMPRHMFFYNGPL

-734 YEKNLR
+734 YEKGLK

-748 QMASMEEAGNVGS
+748 QMATMEEAGNVGS

-775 FVIRSLPAESDSILC
+775 FVIRSLPTESDSLLC

-795 ALPVVGDEAEP
+795 ALPIVGDETEP

-840 YAEGKEQLLI
+840 YAKGTEQLMI

-865 EQDFKALTAEK
+865 EQDFKAMTAER
-876 AAAILKEV
+876 ATAILQEV
-884 TLSEEELKPIIES
+884 TLSEEELKPVIES
-897 LTDKPQT
+897 LTDKAPS
-904 TDPTQPPF
+904 TDSSQNEEGGKESLSS
-912 KGEEFSPFKG
+912 KGEVEE
-922 ELERV
+922 EL
-927 RGWVGS
+927 
-933 SVSVGIMKETAI
+933 VSVGIMKDTVI
-945 RFCMNN
+945 RFCMNSP
-951 VYTAKGN
+951 YEAKGN
-958 EVVGEQTAEY
+958 EVVGEQVAEY
-968 TEGGIRW
+968 TDGGIRW
-975 RDNVYQELTFRPQE
+975 GDNVYQKLTFRAEGE
-989 ESLPLKGVGGSF
+989 EASF
-1001 TLHDVTIGQRFHWER
+1001 TLHGVTIGQKFHWER

-1046 LTSVISSEMKGSCSL
+1046 LTSVISSEMKDSCSL

-1075 YAQMQRRQEKADG
+1075 YAQMQRRQEHADG
-1088 PAPFFSFVKGE
+1088 GAPFFSFVKGE

-1138 AVNATRGQ
+1138 AVNATQGQ
-1146 VLMYEGKICDTRFGK
+1146 VLMYDGKICDTRFGK
-1161 CCGGQTN
+1161 CCGGRTN
-1168 EYQYCWENI
+1168 EFQYCWENI
-1177 EVPYLRSVK
+1177 EVPYLRSVQ
-1186 DPFCNTHD
+1186 DPFCNTND
-1194 TQILRQVLNDYDLE
+1194 RMILRQVLNDYDLE
-1208 TRDFYEWTEELSQE
+1208 TRNFYEWTEKLSQE
-1222 EIHERITSHLKMDLG
+1222 EIHDRICKHLKMELG
-1237 PILALE
+1237 PILDLE

-1262 KSFIVGKELE
+1262 KEFVVGKELE

-1278 ASTLKS
+1278 DSTLKS
-1284 SAFTVETKN
+1284 SAFTVETED
-1293 VRNSIPGRF
+1293 VQDGIPERF

-1327 YNYEQILQHY
+1327 YSYKEILKY
-1337 YTGAEIKGL
+1337 YYSDVEIVKSEK

>member
-1 MKTIDCFIPWQSDE
+1 MKHIDCFIPWQSDE
-15 QVKGTLENLQAEPQV
+15 QVKGTLDGLLADENVKE
-30 QSVNFLREDGP
+30 VNFLREDGP
-41 GNTRTIRYIAETAT
+41 GNTKTIRFIAETAT
-55 APYTLLYIKYD
+55 APYTLLYTKYD

-74 LTRLLTIAEDSQ
+74 LTRLLTIAEDSG
-86 ALMMYSDHMTIGA
+86 ALMLYSDHYKRTLPI
-99 RSKEQGAKENQKA
+99 SP
-112 EQSSCSLLP
+112 LP
-121 APCPLIDYQL
+121 APPLGECPESEGGGGLNTPPKGEQEGAPLIDYQL

-169 DLRLFISRKQLPLHI
+169 DLRLFISRKQLPLHV

-189 TEVERDTRL
+189 TEVEHDTRL
-198 SGEKQFD
+198 SGQKQFD

-271 ALSQETSFPF
+271 ALEQETTFPF

-292 GTTEI
+292 GTTEKI
-297 IERVKSEE
+297 
-305 LRVKSEELRVK
+305 
-316 NKSNN
+316 NKALPQRGSG
-321 PEDKS
+321 EGA
-326 NSDSSLFTLHSSL
+326 SL

-346 NDLGIGGCWNMP
+346 DDLGIGGCWNLA
-358 VHHPQAGRF
+358 VHHPQVGRF

-387 DAFYAEGAAM
+387 DTFYAEGAAM

-476 IFDEVY
+476 IYDEVY

-524 WQHIVTEEEIDAFF
+524 WQHKVTAKEIEAFF
-538 QRELQEWPEAAER
+538 QKELEEWQEAAER
-551 YKALEE
+551 YKALEQ
-557 VKSEELRVK
+557 VQTKELAPSPLPLWGSAGEQRGGG
-566 SEELRVKNESNK
+566 NEALP
-578 QGSEG
+578 QRGSGEG
-583 ISDPSLFTLHSSL
+583 ALLA
-596 QSSDSSLFTLH
+596 
-607 SSFISQWNP
+607 QWNP

-631 SERPCFLCD
+631 SQRPCFLCD
-640 NNRPKEQ
+640 QNRPKEQ

-685 FGTLRRMA
+685 FATLRRMA
-693 WNMPKHIVFYNGPL
+693 WDMPKHIVFYNGPL

-761 RPGLYLLEGYACPV
+761 RMGLYLLEGYACPV
-775 FVIRSLPAESDSILC
+775 FVIRSLPAESDSLLC

-795 ALPVVGDEAEP
+795 ALPILGDETEP

-815 EGTSSRPDEIVTLIF
+815 EGTSSHPDEIVTLIF

-865 EQDFKALTAEK
+865 EQDFKTLTAEK
-876 AAAILKEV
+876 AVSILQEV
-884 TLSEEELKPIIES
+884 TLSEEELKPVIES
-897 LTDKPQT
+897 LTDL
-904 TDPTQPPF
+904 QPPSNSPE
-912 KGEEFSPFKG
+912 GEKREASPRG
-922 ELERV
+922 GLE
-927 RGWVGS
+927 GS
-933 SVSVGIMKETAI
+933 SVSVGIMKDTVI
-945 RFCMNN
+945 RFCMNTP
-951 VYTAKGN
+951 YQAKGN
-958 EVVGEQTAEY
+958 EVIGEQTAEY

-975 RDNVYQELTFRPQE
+975 GGNVYQELTFRGE
-989 ESLPLKGVGGSF
+989 GAF
-1001 TLHDVTIGQRFHWER
+1001 TLHNVTIGQKFHWER

-1046 LTSVISSEMKGSCSL
+1046 LTSVISSEMKSSCSL
-1061 EFLKAAAVISRSWL
+1061 EFLKASAVISRSWL
-1075 YAQMQRRQEKADG
+1075 YAQMQRRQERAG
-1088 PAPFFSFVKGE
+1088 QPAPFFTFVKGE

-1130 ASNPQVAE
+1130 ASNPRVAE

-1146 VLMYEGKICDTRFGK
+1146 VLTYDGSICDARFGK

-1168 EYQYCWENI
+1168 EFQYCWENI
-1177 EVPYLRSVK
+1177 KVPYLRSVK
-1186 DPFCNTHD
+1186 DPFCNTNNKK
-1194 TQILRQVLNDYDLE
+1194 ILRQVLNDYDLE
-1208 TRDFYEWTEELSQE
+1208 TRDFYDWTEELSQE
-1222 EIHERITSHLKMDLG
+1222 EIHDRICKHLKMELG
-1237 PILALE
+1237 PILGME

-1262 KSFIVGKELE
+1262 KGFIVGKELE

-1278 ASTLKS
+1278 TSTLKS
-1284 SAFTVETKN
+1284 SAFTVEAKD
-1293 VRNSIPGRF
+1293 VQDGIPGSF
-1302 ILHGHG
+1302 ILHGRG

-1327 YNYEQILQHY
+1327 YDYQQILKHY
-1337 YTGAEIKGL
+1337 YTDAQITKL

>member
-1 MKTIDCFIPWQSDE
+1 MVNYIDCFIPWQSDE
-15 QVKGTLENLQAEPQV
+15 QVGGTLENLKADENV
-30 QSVNFLREDGP
+30 QSVNFLREEGP
-41 GNTRTIRYIAETAT
+41 GNTRTIKRIAETAT
-55 APYTLLYIKYD
+55 APYTLLYTKYD

-74 LTRLLTIAEDSQ
+74 LTRWLTIAEDSQ
-86 ALMMYSDHMTIGA
+86 ALMMYSDHYRPSPSLSLAGKGA
-99 RSKEQGAKENQKA
+99 DTNKPVEGDKVTTP
-112 EQSSCSLLP
+112 LP
-121 APCPLIDYQL
+121 ARERSGEGPALEAVPLIDYQL

-147 TEVLKEYVAQENLHN
+147 TEVLKEYAAQENLHN

-189 TEVERDTRL
+189 TEVEHDTRL
-198 SGEKQFD
+198 SGQKQFD

-271 ALSQETSFPF
+271 ALTQETSFPF

-292 GTTEI
+292 GTTEKI
-297 IERVKSEE
+297 KT
-305 LRVKSEELRVK
+305 L
-316 NKSNN
+316 
-321 PEDKS
+321 S
-326 NSDSSLFTLHSSL
+326 NSPLKGEDTGQKVSPLRGDLEGSL

-346 NDLGIGGCWNMP
+346 NDLGIGGCWNTA
-358 VHHPQAGRF
+358 VHHPQVGRF

-504 TYKDHLRTLE
+504 AYKDHLRTLE
-514 IKARQQLNQL
+514 IKARQQLNLL
-524 WQHIVTEEEIDAFF
+524 WQHKVTSEEIEAFF
-538 QRELQEWPEAAER
+538 QKELQEWPEAAER

-557 VKSEELRVK
+557 GVKTKELPLG
-566 SEELRVKNESNK
+566 ETALAA
-578 QGSEG
+578 Q
-583 ISDPSLFTLHSSL
+583 F
-596 QSSDSSLFTLH
+596 
-607 SSFISQWNP
+607 NP

-734 YEKNLR
+734 YEKGLR

-748 QMASMEEAGNVGS
+748 QMASMEEAGNVGN
-761 RPGLYLLEGYACPV
+761 RMGLYLLEGYACPV
-775 FVIRSLPAESDSILC
+775 FVIRSLPAESDSLLC

-795 ALPVVGDEAEP
+795 ALPIVGDETEP
-806 RLNIVCWRQ
+806 RLNIVCWR
-815 EGTSSRPDEIVTLIF
+815 EKGTASRPDEIVTLIF

-865 EQDFKALTAEK
+865 EQDFEALTAEK
-876 AAAILKEV
+876 AADILREV
-884 TLSEEELKPIIES
+884 TLSEEELMPIIAS
-897 LTDKPQT
+897 LS
-904 TDPTQPPF
+904 PTLSQEE
-912 KGEEFSPFKG
+912 GEKLQQSTSP
-922 ELERV
+922 LE
-927 RGWVGS
+927 GKEEA
-933 SVSVGIMKETAI
+933 SVSVGIMKDTVI

-951 VYTAKGN
+951 IYAAKGN
-958 EVVGEQTAEY
+958 EVMGEQTAEY

-975 RDNVYQELTFRPQE
+975 KDNVYQELTFRPQE
-989 ESLPLKGVGGSF
+989 DAASF
-1001 TLHDVTIGQRFHWER
+1001 TLHGVTIGQKFHWER
-1016 QESQTFQGILK
+1016 QESQTFSGILK

-1046 LTSVISSEMKGSCSL
+1046 LTSVISSEMKSSCSL

-1075 YAQMQRRQEKADG
+1075 FAQMQRRQERAG
-1088 PAPFFSFVKGE
+1088 QPAPFFSFVKGE

-1146 VLMYEGKICDTRFGK
+1146 VLMYDGKVCDTRFGK

-1186 DPFCNTHD
+1186 DPFCNTND

-1208 TRDFYEWTEELSQE
+1208 THDFYEWTEELMQE
-1222 EIHERITSHLKMDLG
+1222 EVHDRICKHLKMELG
-1237 PILALE
+1237 PILAME

-1262 KSFIVGKELE
+1262 KSFVVGKELE

-1278 ASTLKS
+1278 TSTLKS
-1284 SAFTVETKN
+1284 SAFTVETKD
-1293 VRNSIPGRF
+1293 VRGGIPGRF
-1302 ILHGHG
+1302 ILHGRG

-1327 YNYEQILQHY
+1327 YSYKQILGHY
-1337 YTGAEIKGL
+1337 YTDAEIKPLS